1 MLILK
6 RAGDYVMT
14 WSELVDENAKKMFGG
29 TAATKSTLVKRGP
42 KDQDDGDP
50 PSKRVKVEGGTTN
63 LDDDVKRSFERGA
76 VAKVSSHCLTKKDR
90 LFKKLRI
97 IIIAHYAHFERVPNR
112 SWPCHSWKKGRS
124 R

>member
-1 MLILK
+1 MLILGLK

-14 WSELVDENAKKMFGG
+14 WSELVDENAKQMFGG

-42 KDQDDGDP
+42 KDQDAGNP

-76 VAKVSSHCLTKKDR
+76 VAKVGRLSLSDKEGSQIQESNDNQNSSLCP
-90 LFKKLRI
+90 F
-97 IIIAHYAHFERVPNR
+97 
-112 SWPCHSWKKGRS
+112 
-124 R
+124 